1 MLSWVVKVVP
11 QPPEPKKP
19 EEQKEGKTGAAPPP
33 ASAPPPAAAPPP
45 VNEKKVKFQD
55 EVKSETPKTEKPK
68 QDPQTAAE
76 NGPTPGSQAGV
87 LTWISGALPQ
97 PAVSP
102 KMSQKS
108 STAKVRTLKQ
118 PQEEVTAARKGMI
131 AWISQGLEKVVPQP
145 ELKSKD
151 PPLAEQPAEVH
162 QAAPAPAAKP
172 PVTVVEVKPEGE
184 DKNENKPPSMIDW
197 IKHGIE
203 KVVPQPEIHVRSK
216 TEGNE
221 KTEALAKAEAP
232 PPAPPPAPKPAPET
246 EKSTKE
252 AEQPPNMMGWIVSG
266 IGRMLPQ
273 PVQKPDEGSDEV
285 QTISIIQKKTD
296 LVLEDIEQEEV
307 KEMKLEVKEVKEEPQ
322 LENKEDLKL
331 SKKETEDKDTQM
343 DELTPLMDSIKKEA
357 GEAVLAHMEERLQQE
372 RLEAARVAEEMARK
386 AAEEAVRQLEVEHSA
401 KIVIETLPE
410 SSEQLPNIL
419 EEENEDDPELQNL
432 QEDSEDSTENQ
443 SPEENKETEENKN
456 KTIVEEGTKS
466 DQADLKR
473 CLVDVCPAQDET
485 KATTQGEKVEP
496 EETPKPSSPPT
507 ESEAPEEATP
517 SSTDVEPVSQQP
529 EPLPPQAPPTTTDQT
544 SAAAAGVAEEEEGGE
559 SCSKG
564 LAGAPELKVEAVD
577 EGEGKGLN
585 IPQIITT
592 PEPEPNNL
600 TAPELS
606 AAGDESAE
614 EDDPELLR
622 VGLKAWSHQGDYL
635 TADDETRP
643 LSAASV
649 GSVVVQDRLNELVR
663 LFKGRTERQKE
674 RLVDPDESEEE
685 SPAASPSKAPPPPPP
700 PPPPGEEKKDEV
712 APEGGGGEE
721 EEMRLKFELLGY
733 QVKIPKLPTFPPMP
747 DWLRAILEFRFPSS
761 IDPFTDLIY
770 VIWLFF
776 VVAAWNWNVW
786 LIPIRWAFPYQT
798 PENIHLWLL
807 ADYTCDL
814 IYITDILIFQ
824 PRLQFVR
831 GGDIVCDKK
840 DMREH
845 YMTTERFKMDVISL
859 FPLEV
864 FYYFTGVN
872 SLLRFPRLLKYMVFF
887 EFNDRME
894 SVMKKAYIYRV
905 IRTSMYLLYSLHIN
919 ACLFY
924 WGSDYEGLGSTKWVY
939 DGKGNA
945 YIRCYYFAV
954 KTLITIGGLPDPTTV
969 FEICFQLINYFV
981 GVFAFSIM
989 IGQMRD
995 VVGAATAGE
1004 NYYRASMDSTVK
1016 YMTSYNI
1023 PREVQNRI
1031 KTWYDYTWKSQGML
1045 DEQELLV
1052 QLPAKMRLDIA
1063 VDVNYSIVSKVA
1075 LFQGCDRQMV
1085 FDMLTRLKSVVYL
1098 PGDFVCKKGEI
1109 GREMYIIKQ
1118 GEVQVVGGPDL
1129 QTVFVTIR
1137 AGSVFGE
1144 ISLLAGGGG
1153 NRRTANVKAHG
1164 FANLFILDKK
1174 DLAEILVHYPESEKL
1189 LRKKAKKMLTKDKK
1203 PDEKEASK
1211 GAVAVIPPRPDT
1223 PKMFKAALKVTEQ
1236 VGIEGTFAKLKKSY
1250 RPSDEREAQAPPPI
1264 SPVPPPS
1271 PMHRRSPV
1279 PLSPAPDE
1287 EEETVAETADSSVVI
1302 RMTPR
1307 HKGEELLTVEVKAGE
1322 EEEEREKK
1330 EEEKEEEETAKE

>member
-11 QPPEPKKP
+11 QPPEPKKS
-19 EEQKEGKTGAAPPP
+19 EEQKDAAPPP
-33 ASAPPPAAAPPP
+33 APAPPPAAAPPP
-45 VNEKKVKFQD
+45 VTEKKVKFQD
-55 EVKSETPKTEKPK
+55 EVKSETPKAEKPM
-68 QDPQTAAE
+68 QEPQTGAE
-76 NGPTPGSQAGV
+76 NGPAAGSQSGM

-102 KMSQKS
+102 KMSRAN
-108 STAKVRTLKQ
+108 STAK
-118 PQEEVTAARKGMI
+118 EEVEPASKPEDDKGMI

-145 ELKSKD
+145 ELKSKE
-151 PPLAEQPAEVH
+151 PPTAEQPAEVR
-162 QAAPAPAAKP
+162 QAAPAPAAEP
-172 PVTVVEVKPEGE
+172 PVTVVEVKPDRD
-184 DKNENKPPSMIDW
+184 DKTENKPPSMIDW
-197 IKHGIE
+197 IKQGIE

-216 TEGNE
+216 TEA
-221 KTEALAKAEAP
+221 EAPAPAKAEAP
-232 PPAPPPAPKPAPET
+232 PPAPPPVPKPAPET

-252 AEQPPNMMGWIVSG
+252 AEEPPNMMGWIVNG

-273 PVQKPDEGSDEV
+273 PVQKSDAGNDEV
-285 QTISIIQKKTD
+285 QTISIIQKNTD

-307 KEMKLEVKEVKEEPQ
+307 KETKPEVKEEPQ
-322 LENKEDLKL
+322 LEKKEDVKS
-331 SKKETEDKDTQM
+331 SKKETGDAESQV
-343 DELTPLMDSIKKEA
+343 DELSPLIDSIKKEA

-410 SSEQLPNIL
+410 SNEQ
-419 EEENEDDPELQNL
+419 
-432 QEDSEDSTENQ
+432 
-443 SPEENKETEENKN
+443 
-456 KTIVEEGTKS
+456 
-466 DQADLKR
+466 
-473 CLVDVCPAQDET
+473 CMVDVCPAEDEI
-485 KATTQGEKVEP
+485 KATTQVEKVEP
-496 EETPKPSSPPT
+496 APDETHKPPTPPT

-517 SSTDVEPVSQQP
+517 STDAEPVSQQP
-529 EPLPPQAPPTTTDQT
+529 EPLPPETPPTTTDQT
-544 SAAAAGVAEEEEGGE
+544 STAEEGGCGE
-559 SCSKG
+559 NCSKR
-564 LAGAPELKVEAVD
+564 LAEASELKVEAMDVM
-577 EGEGKGLN
+577 EGKGLN

-606 AAGDESAE
+606 VAGDVSAD

-622 VGLKAWSHQGDYL
+622 IGLKVWTTQGDHL
-635 TADDETRP
+635 SADDETRP
-643 LSAASV
+643 LSATSV

-674 RLVDPDESEEE
+674 RLIDPDESEEE

-700 PPPPGEEKKDEV
+700 PPPPGEEKKDT
-712 APEGGGGEE
+712 AAGGGEE
-721 EEMRLKFELLGY
+721 EKEEEKEFKFELLGY
-733 QVKIPKLPTFPPMP
+733 EVKIPNLPKLPPMP
-747 DWLRAILEFRFPSS
+747 GWLRAILEFRFPSS

-786 LIPIRWAFPYQT
+786 LIPVRWAFPYQT

-807 ADYTCDL
+807 ADYTFDL
-814 IYITDILIFQ
+814 IYIIDILVFQ

-845 YMTTERFKMDVISL
+845 YMTTERFKMDIISL

-872 SLLRFPRLLKYMVFF
+872 SLLRFPRLLKYMVFS

-939 DGKGNA
+939 NGKGNA

-1004 NYYRASMDSTVK
+1004 NYYRACMDSTVK

-1045 DEQELLV
+1045 DEQELLI
-1052 QLPAKMRLDIA
+1052 QLPDKMRMDIA
-1063 VDVNYSIVSKVA
+1063 VDVNYAIVSKVA

-1085 FDMLTRLKSVVYL
+1085 FDMLMRLKSVVYL

-1203 PDEKEASK
+1203 PEEKEEGK
-1211 GAVAVIPPRPDT
+1211 GAKTVIPPRPDT
-1223 PKMFKAALKVTEQ
+1223 PEMFKAALKVTEQ
-1236 VGIEGTFAKLKKSY
+1236 AGIEGTFAKLKKAY
-1250 RPSDEREAQAPPPI
+1250 KPSEAGEAQAPPSI
-1264 SPVPPPS
+1264 SPIPPPS

-1279 PLSPAPDE
+1279 PLSPAPEDG
-1287 EEETVAETADSSVVI
+1287 EETVAETADSSVII

-1307 HKGEELLTVEVKAGE
+1307 HKGEEVLTVEMKAGE
-1322 EEEEREKK
+1322 RGGAEEKVETK
-1330 EEEKEEEETAKE
+1330 EKEEEPSKE

>member
-11 QPPEPKKP
+11 QPPEPKKS
-19 EEQKEGKTGAAPPP
+19 EEQKDAAPPP
-33 ASAPPPAAAPPP
+33 APAPPPAAAPPP
-45 VNEKKVKFQD
+45 VTEKKVKFQD
-55 EVKSETPKTEKPK
+55 EVKSETPKAEKPM
-68 QDPQTAAE
+68 QEPQTGAE
-76 NGPTPGSQAGV
+76 NGPAAGSQSGM

-102 KMSQKS
+102 KMSRAN
-108 STAKVRTLKQ
+108 STAK
-118 PQEEVTAARKGMI
+118 EEVEPASKPEDDKGMI

-145 ELKSKD
+145 ELKSKE
-151 PPLAEQPAEVH
+151 PPTAEQPAEVR
-162 QAAPAPAAKP
+162 QAAPAPAAEP
-172 PVTVVEVKPEGE
+172 PVTVVEVKLDRD
-184 DKNENKPPSMIDW
+184 DKTENKPPSMIDW
-197 IKHGIE
+197 IKQGIE

-216 TEGNE
+216 TEA
-221 KTEALAKAEAP
+221 EAPAQAEAP
-232 PPAPPPAPKPAPET
+232 PPAPPPVPKPAPET

-252 AEQPPNMMGWIVSG
+252 AEEPPNMMGWIVNG

-273 PVQKPDEGSDEV
+273 PVQKSDAGNDEV
-285 QTISIIQKKTD
+285 QTISIIQKNTD

-307 KEMKLEVKEVKEEPQ
+307 KETKPEVKEEPQ
-322 LENKEDLKL
+322 LEKKEDVKP
-331 SKKETEDKDTQM
+331 SKKETGDAESQV
-343 DELTPLMDSIKKEA
+343 DELSPLIDSIKKEA

-410 SSEQLPNIL
+410 SNEQLPNIL
-419 EEENEDDPELQNL
+419 EEENEDDPEC
-432 QEDSEDSTENQ
+432 
-443 SPEENKETEENKN
+443 
-456 KTIVEEGTKS
+456 I
-466 DQADLKR
+466 
-473 CLVDVCPAQDET
+473 VDVCPAEDEI
-485 KATTQGEKVEP
+485 KATTQVEKVEP
-496 EETPKPSSPPT
+496 APDKTHKPPTPPT

-517 SSTDVEPVSQQP
+517 STDAEPVSQQP
-529 EPLPPQAPPTTTDQT
+529 EPLPPETPPTTTDQT
-544 SAAAAGVAEEEEGGE
+544 STAEAEEGGCGE
-559 SCSKG
+559 NCSKR
-564 LAGAPELKVEAVD
+564 LAEASELKVEAMDVM
-577 EGEGKGLN
+577 EGKGLN

-606 AAGDESAE
+606 VAGDVSAD

-622 VGLKAWSHQGDYL
+622 VGLKVWSTQGDHL
-635 TADDETRP
+635 SADDETRP
-643 LSAASV
+643 LSATSV

-674 RLVDPDESEEE
+674 RLIDPDESEEE

-700 PPPPGEEKKDEV
+700 PPPPGEEKKDT
-712 APEGGGGEE
+712 AGGGEE
-721 EEMRLKFELLGY
+721 EKEEEKEFKFELLGY
-733 QVKIPKLPTFPPMP
+733 EVKIPNLPKLPQMP
-747 DWLRAILEFRFPSS
+747 GWLRAILEYRFPSS

-786 LIPIRWAFPYQT
+786 LIPVRWAFPYQT

-807 ADYTCDL
+807 ADYTFDF
-814 IYITDILIFQ
+814 IYIIDILVFQ

-845 YMTTERFKMDVISL
+845 YMTTERFKMDIISL

-872 SLLRFPRLLKYMVFF
+872 SLLRFPRLLKYMVFS

-939 DGKGNA
+939 NGKGNA

-1004 NYYRASMDSTVK
+1004 NYYRACMDSTVK

-1045 DEQELLV
+1045 DEQELLI
-1052 QLPAKMRLDIA
+1052 QLPDKMRMDIA
-1063 VDVNYSIVSKVA
+1063 VDVNYAIVSKVA

-1085 FDMLTRLKSVVYL
+1085 FDMLMRLKSVVYL

-1129 QTVFVTIR
+1129 ETVFVTIR

-1164 FANLFILDKK
+1164 FANLFILDKN

-1203 PDEKEASK
+1203 PEEKEEGK
-1211 GAVAVIPPRPDT
+1211 GAKTVIPPRPDT
-1223 PKMFKAALKVTEQ
+1223 PEMFKAALKVTEQ
-1236 VGIEGTFAKLKKSY
+1236 AGIEGTFAKLKKVY
-1250 RPSDEREAQAPPPI
+1250 RPSEAGEAQAPPSI
-1264 SPVPPPS
+1264 SPIPPPS

-1279 PLSPAPDE
+1279 PLSPAPEDG
-1287 EEETVAETADSSVVI
+1287 EETVAETADSSVII

-1307 HKGEELLTVEVKAGE
+1307 HKGEELLTVEMKAGE
-1322 EEEEREKK
+1322 RGG
-1330 EEEKEEEETAKE
+1330 EEEKEETKEKEEEPSKE

>member
-11 QPPEPKKP
+11 QPPEPKKS
-19 EEQKEGKTGAAPPP
+19 EEQKDAAPPP
-33 ASAPPPAAAPPP
+33 APAPPPAAAPPP
-45 VNEKKVKFQD
+45 VTEKKVKFQD
-55 EVKSETPKTEKPK
+55 EVKSETPKAEKPM
-68 QDPQTAAE
+68 QEPQTGAE
-76 NGPTPGSQAGV
+76 NGPAAGSQSGM

-102 KMSQKS
+102 KMSRAN
-108 STAKVRTLKQ
+108 STAK
-118 PQEEVTAARKGMI
+118 EEVEPASKPEDDKGMI

-145 ELKSKD
+145 ELKSKE
-151 PPLAEQPAEVH
+151 PPTAEQPAEVR
-162 QAAPAPAAKP
+162 QAAPAPAAEP
-172 PVTVVEVKPEGE
+172 PVTVVEVKLDRD
-184 DKNENKPPSMIDW
+184 DKTENKPPSMIDW
-197 IKHGIE
+197 IKQGIE

-216 TEGNE
+216 TEA
-221 KTEALAKAEAP
+221 EAPAQAEAP
-232 PPAPPPAPKPAPET
+232 PPAPPPVPKPAPET

-252 AEQPPNMMGWIVSG
+252 AEEPPNMMGWIVNG

-273 PVQKPDEGSDEV
+273 PVQKSDAGNDEV
-285 QTISIIQKKTD
+285 QTISIIQKNTD

-307 KEMKLEVKEVKEEPQ
+307 KETKPEVKEEPQ
-322 LENKEDLKL
+322 LEKKEDVKP
-331 SKKETEDKDTQM
+331 SKKETGDAESQV
-343 DELTPLMDSIKKEA
+343 DELSPLIDSIKKEA

-410 SSEQLPNIL
+410 SNEQ
-419 EEENEDDPELQNL
+419 
-432 QEDSEDSTENQ
+432 
-443 SPEENKETEENKN
+443 
-456 KTIVEEGTKS
+456 
-466 DQADLKR
+466 
-473 CLVDVCPAQDET
+473 CMVDVCPAEDEI
-485 KATTQGEKVEP
+485 KATTQVEKVEP
-496 EETPKPSSPPT
+496 APDKTHKPPTPPT

-517 SSTDVEPVSQQP
+517 STDAEPVSQQP
-529 EPLPPQAPPTTTDQT
+529 EPLPPETPPTTTDQT
-544 SAAAAGVAEEEEGGE
+544 STAEAEEGGCGE
-559 SCSKG
+559 NCSKR
-564 LAGAPELKVEAVD
+564 LAEASELKVEAMDVM
-577 EGEGKGLN
+577 EGKGLN

-606 AAGDESAE
+606 VAGDVSAD

-622 VGLKAWSHQGDYL
+622 VGLKVWSTQGDHL
-635 TADDETRP
+635 SADDETRP
-643 LSAASV
+643 LSATSV

-674 RLVDPDESEEE
+674 RLIDPDESEEE

-700 PPPPGEEKKDEV
+700 PPPPGEEKKDT
-712 APEGGGGEE
+712 AGGGEE
-721 EEMRLKFELLGY
+721 EKEEEKEFKFELLGY
-733 QVKIPKLPTFPPMP
+733 EVKIPNLPKLPQMP
-747 DWLRAILEFRFPSS
+747 GWLRAILEYRFPSS

-786 LIPIRWAFPYQT
+786 LIPVRWAFPYQT

-807 ADYTCDL
+807 ADYTFDF
-814 IYITDILIFQ
+814 IYIIDILVFQ

-845 YMTTERFKMDVISL
+845 YMTTERFKMDIISL

-872 SLLRFPRLLKYMVFF
+872 SLLRFPRLLKYMVFS

-939 DGKGNA
+939 NGKGNA

-1004 NYYRASMDSTVK
+1004 NYYRACMDSTVK

-1045 DEQELLV
+1045 DEQELLI
-1052 QLPAKMRLDIA
+1052 QLPDKMRMDIA
-1063 VDVNYSIVSKVA
+1063 VDVNYAIVSKVA

-1085 FDMLTRLKSVVYL
+1085 FDMLMRLKSVVYL

-1129 QTVFVTIR
+1129 ETVFVTIR

-1164 FANLFILDKK
+1164 FANLFILDKN

-1203 PDEKEASK
+1203 PEEKEEGK
-1211 GAVAVIPPRPDT
+1211 GAKTVIPPRPDT
-1223 PKMFKAALKVTEQ
+1223 PEMFKAALKVTEQ
-1236 VGIEGTFAKLKKSY
+1236 AGIEGTFAKLKKVY
-1250 RPSDEREAQAPPPI
+1250 RPSEAGEAQAPPSI
-1264 SPVPPPS
+1264 SPIPPPS

-1279 PLSPAPDE
+1279 PLSPAPEDG
-1287 EEETVAETADSSVVI
+1287 EETVAETADSSVII

-1307 HKGEELLTVEVKAGE
+1307 HKGEELLTVEMKAGE
-1322 EEEEREKK
+1322 RGG
-1330 EEEKEEEETAKE
+1330 EEEKEEKEETKEKEEEPSKE

>member
-11 QPPEPKKP
+11 QPPEPPSKNTEDP
-19 EEQKEGKTGAAPPP
+19 KEGKTDAAPPP
-33 ASAPPPAAAPPP
+33 APAPPPAH
-45 VNEKKVKFQD
+45 EKKVTFED
-55 EVKSETPKTEKPK
+55 ECKPDAAKSEKPK
-68 QDPQTAAE
+68 QDAEAAAG
-76 NGPTPGSQAGV
+76 NGPAPGV
-87 LTWISGALPQ
+87 LTWISSALPQ
-97 PAVSP
+97 PTLPANQNRANA
-102 KMSQKS
+102 M
-108 STAKVRTLKQ
+108 AK
-118 PQEEVTAARKGMI
+118 EEAAAASKPNDEKGMM

-145 ELKSKD
+145 DLKSKESTA
-151 PPLAEQPAEVH
+151 AEQQV
-162 QAAPAPAAKP
+162 QVQQTAAPAEPQK
-172 PVTVVEVKPEGE
+172 TKKEPEPTE
-184 DKNENKPPSMIDW
+184 QTAPPSMMEW
-197 IKHGIE
+197 IKHGIV
-203 KVVPQPEIHVRSK
+203 KVVPQPEIPLK
-216 TEGNE
+216 PEGTNQSE
-221 KTEALAKAEAP
+221 TPAPAKAPPAAP
-232 PPAPPPAPKPAPET
+232 PPATRPALET
-246 EKSTKE
+246 ESAKE
-252 AEQPPNMMGWIVSG
+252 AEQQPNMMGWIVSG

-273 PVQKPDEGSDEV
+273 PVPKPDAGNDDV
-285 QTISIIQKKTD
+285 QSISTTQKKTD
-296 LVLEDIEQEEV
+296 LVLEDLEEV
-307 KEMKLEVKEVKEEPQ
+307 EDEPPVQ
-322 LENKEDLKL
+322 NHQQR
-331 SKKETEDKDTQM
+331 STAETDDAETQV
-343 DELTPLMDSIKKEA
+343 DELSPLVDSIKKEA

-410 SSEQLPNIL
+410 SNDQLPNIL
-419 EEENEDDPELQNL
+419 EEENEDEPELQNL
-432 QEDSEDSTENQ
+432 QEDSEDSTGTK
-443 SPEENKETEENKN
+443 SKSTEENQ
-456 KTIVEEGTKS
+456 TDE
-466 DQADLKR
+466 
-473 CLVDVCPAQDET
+473 CLMDVCPAEEDPD
-485 KATTQGEKVEP
+485 ATTEGNQ
-496 EETPKPSSPPT
+496 EEAPAPSS
-507 ESEAPEEATP
+507 ELQAPDQVTP
-517 SSTDVEPVSQQP
+517 SSTDVEPASERRDLESPVTQQP
-529 EPLPPQAPPTTTDQT
+529 EPHPEEAPPPSTQQNE
-544 SAAAAGVAEEEEGGE
+544 AAAAEEETAAAGSGE
-559 SCSKG
+559 SCRKSE
-564 LAGAPELKVEAVD
+564 APVLKVEDAD
-577 EGEGKGLN
+577 GDGLHRHNLN

-592 PEPEPNNL
+592 PEPESNTL
-600 TAPELS
+600 TVRELRAELS
-606 AAGDESAE
+606 AGE
-614 EDDPELLR
+614 EDEELLQG
-622 VGLKAWSHQGDYL
+622 GLKTWSSQTDL
-635 TADDETRP
+635 LAADDGMRP
-643 LSAASV
+643 LSAASI
-649 GSVVVQDRLNELVR
+649 GSVVIQERLNELVK
-663 LFKGRTERQKE
+663 LFKGRTERQKD

-685 SPAASPSKAPPPPPP
+685 SPTGSPSKAPPPPPP
-700 PPPPGEEKKDEV
+700 PPPPGEEKKDEAA
-712 APEGGGGEE
+712 APEE
-721 EEMRLKFELLGY
+721 EEEELFQFELLGHP
-733 QVKIPKLPTFPPMP
+733 VKFPKLPPMP
-747 DWLRAILEFRFPSS
+747 DWLRAILEYRFPDS

-786 LIPIRWAFPYQT
+786 LIPVRWAFPYQT

-814 IYITDILIFQ
+814 IYITDILVFQ

-845 YMTTERFKMDVISL
+845 YMTTERFKMDIISL
-859 FPLEV
+859 FPMEI

-894 SVMKKAYIYRV
+894 AVMKKAYIYRV
-905 IRTSMYLLYSLHIN
+905 IRTSTYLLYSLHIN

-939 DGKGNA
+939 NGKGNA

-1004 NYYRASMDSTVK
+1004 NYYRACMDSTVK
-1016 YMTSYNI
+1016 YMNSYNI
-1023 PREVQNRI
+1023 PGEVQNRI
-1031 KTWYDYTWKSQGML
+1031 KTWYDYTWKIQGML
-1045 DEQELLV
+1045 DEQELLI

-1085 FDMLTRLKSVVYL
+1085 FDLLTRLKSVVYL

-1164 FANLFILDKK
+1164 FANLFILDKN
-1174 DLAEILVHYPESEKL
+1174 DLAEILVHYPESQKL

-1203 PDEKEASK
+1203 PEEKETHK
-1211 GAVAVIPPRPDT
+1211 EAVEVIPPRPET
-1223 PKMFKAALKVTEQ
+1223 PKLFKAALKVTEQ
-1236 VGIEGTFAKLKKSY
+1236 AGIEGTFAKLKKVY
-1250 RPSDEREAQAPPPI
+1250 KPSEGQTEVPHSI

-1279 PLSPAPDE
+1279 PRSPAPDDRE
-1287 EEETVAETADSSVVI
+1287 ESVAETADSSVII

-1307 HKGEELLTVEVKAGE
+1307 REGEELLTVEVAAEGKTREGKE
-1322 EEEEREKK
+1322 EKKK
-1330 EEEKEEEETAKE
+1330 EEKK